1 MYNSIKKEKKQ
12 QNKRKRPTSPF
23 GVYMSQRNFTV
34 QWFFFILILFFLF
47 SFSSSAI
54 SMARYLYDISLIVLD
69 HAEAVN
75 WQSNVWLYTGEG
87 ALRLIISPCSCSDDV
102 EYLR

>member
-1 MYNSIKKEKKQ
+1 
-12 QNKRKRPTSPF
+12 
-23 GVYMSQRNFTV
+23 
-34 QWFFFILILFFLF
+34 
-47 SFSSSAI
+47 
-54 SMARYLYDISLIVLD
+54 MARYLYDISLIVLD